1 MPEIVYSTILTPLS
15 YELPKIKWSRFI
27 GDVFHVENKD
37 DVERSLQIVK
47 EKYPDASHH
56 CYACAYEVQRNLDI
70 FGNVVFSAKYNKA
83 FDDGE
88 PASTAGK
95 PLMNLLEKRWLLNVL
110 LVVTRYF
117 GGTKLGVG
125 GLIQAYGDCGRQTL
139 EHAEICETPVLTSIQ
154 FSYPFELTQTVRN
167 IAQKYHAQVI
177 EEKYDEEAWIH
188 LTINAWMMDDF
199 TRELKDESKGAIVI

>member
-1 MPEIVYSTILTPLS
+1 MILTYSTILTPLS

-27 GDVFHVENKD
+27 GDVFHVENKE
-37 DVERSLQIVK
+37 DVEDALKIVK

-70 FGNVVFSAKYNKA
+70 FGNTVFSAKYNKA

-95 PLMNLLEKRWLLNVL
+95 PLLNLLEKKWLLNVL

-125 GLIQAYGDCGRQTL
+125 GLIQAYGDCGKQTL
-139 EHAEICETPVLTSIQ
+139 EHAEICETPVLSSIQ
-154 FSYPFELTQTVRN
+154 FSYPFDLTQTVRN
-167 IAQKYHAQVI
+167 IAQKYHAQVV
-177 EEKYDEEAWIH
+177 EEKYDEDARIH
-188 LTINAWMMDDF
+188 LRINAGVMDDF
-199 TRELKDESKGAIVI
+199 ARELKDCSQGAILV